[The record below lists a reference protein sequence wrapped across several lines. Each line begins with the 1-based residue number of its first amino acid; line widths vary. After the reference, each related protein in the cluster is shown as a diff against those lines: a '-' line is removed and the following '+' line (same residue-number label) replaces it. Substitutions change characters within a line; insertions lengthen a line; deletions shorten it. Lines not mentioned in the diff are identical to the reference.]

1 MKILIV
7 GGLLLVI
14 MAIALLPRKIQ
25 EYNTYKSGNLVF
37 VTVLGLPNCE
47 FGYKNKFITIKF
59 ERKSY
64 SLRTKCKYTGSLHR
78 DQSIQMLHADGTDIF
93 LFPREDQTLELV
105 SNFAIGIV
113 GIIIILIGALKKQNS
128 RPIMKR
134 KTS

>member
-14 MAIALLPRKIQ
+14 MSIVLLPRKLQ
-25 EYNTYKSGNLVF
+25 EYNTYKSGDLVF
-37 VTVLGLPNCE
+37 ITVLGLPNCE
-47 FGYKNKFITIKF
+47 FGYRNKFIIIQF

-64 SLRTKCKYTGSLHR
+64 SLRTKCKYTRSLHR
-78 DQSIQMLHADGTDIF
+78 GQSIQMLHADGTDIF
-93 LFPREDQTLELV
+93 LFPKEDQTLELV

-113 GIIIILIGALKKQNS
+113 GIVIILIGTFKKQNNQ
-128 RPIMKR
+128 PVIKR